1 MDKFEEQV
9 CHNFDQF
16 SPLNAVVKGKFKSK
30 AAYKFIA
37 YFLPYI
43 IMSNR

>member
-16 SPLNAVVKGKFKSK
+16 LPINAVVKSLFKSK

>member
-16 SPLNAVVKGKFKSK
+16 LPLNAVVKGQLKSK

-37 YFLPYI
+37 YFLPHI